1 MLQQRHQCQQTQI
14 TVFENGDTGEEEGSW
29 RGGGVWRG
37 GGGETRRAGRW
48 RGAALV
54 GSD

>member
-1 MLQQRHQCQQTQI
+1 MLQQHHPCQHTQI

-29 RGGGVWRG
+29 RGGRG
-37 GGGETRRAGRW
+37 GGGGEVETRRTGRW
-48 RGAALV
+48 RGAAWV